1 MSVDGFFTNRGVNVK
16 VSALTK
22 SYETAAE
29 QVRALK
35 GIEWQIGPGEA
46 VALMGPSGCGKTTLL
61 NILGGVDHATGG
73 EILIGDQK
81 LTALSE
87 RELEKYRLHKVGF
100 VFQFFNLIPTLTAL
114 ENLELPM
121 LIAGVEPAER
131 KKRIDRLLQMVG
143 LGDKGHKRPEE
154 LSGGEQQRVA
164 VALSLANDPSVIL
177 ADEPTGNLDTENTK
191 TISALFLS
199 LAERYGKTVIMASH
213 DPKAVE
219 QFKKVYN
226 MRDHASREPCEHEFN
241 FDHDRRA
248 AGGFREGGCVA
259 NAGNSR
265 AVSPTAQNDTVVRHM
280 IRGRL

>member
-1 MSVDGFFTNRGVNVK
+1 MSSNGFFKNRGVDVK
-16 VSALTK
+16 VSELTK
-22 SYETAAE
+22 SYSTAAE

-35 GIEWQIGPGEA
+35 GVEWQIGPGDA

-61 NILGGVDHATGG
+61 NILGGVDHPTGG
-73 EILIGDQK
+73 EIVVGDQK
-81 LTALSE
+81 LTSLSE

-100 VFQFFNLIPTLTAL
+100 VFQFFNLIPTLTAV

-121 LIAGVEPAER
+121 LIAGLGTEER
-131 KKRIDRLLQMVG
+131 KKRTNGLLEMVG
-143 LGDKGHKRPEE
+143 LAAKGHKRPEE

-164 VALSLANDPSVIL
+164 VALSLANDPSLIL

-199 LAERYGKTVIMASH
+199 LAERHGKTVIMASH

-226 MRDHASREPCEHEFN
+226 MRD
-241 FDHDRRA
+241 
-248 AGGFREGGCVA
+248 
-259 NAGNSR
+259 GNL
-265 AVSPTAQNDTVVRHM
+265 V
-280 IRGRL
+280 